1 MVPKLVRRGSALA
14 GLLSVVALTPAFG
27 QEGAAQQFAFVD
39 TDRLIRETPG
49 AAAADSM
56 FQREFAQ
63 WQAQLGALEDTLR
76 QLISEY
82 DRQQVTLT
90 PEAKTRRE
98 QEIRQKQTQFQQLEA
113 SLAQR
118 AESRRAELLSPIMRK
133 ILDAVEQVRQRRNYA
148 LVFSAQSL
156 VAADTTLDLTDDVL
170 AVMRAARDTARR
182 PD

>member
-1 MVPKLVRRGSALA
+1 MVPKLVRRRVAFA
-14 GLLSVVALTPAFG
+14 GLCSLVAVTPTFG
-27 QEGAAQQFAFVD
+27 QESASSRFGFVD

-49 AAAADSM
+49 AASADST

-76 QLISEY
+76 VLLSEY

-98 QEIRQKQTQFQQLEA
+98 QEIRQKQSQYQQLES

-133 ILDAVEQVRQRRNYA
+133 ILDAVEQVRQQRKYS

-156 VAADTTLDLTDDVL
+156 VAADTTLDLTEDVL
-170 AVMRAARDTARR
+170 AAMRAARDTAKK

>member
-1 MVPKLVRRGSALA
+1 MVPKLVRRGVAFA
-14 GLLSVVALTPAFG
+14 GLCGVAVATPAFG
-27 QEGAAQQFAFVD
+27 QESASPRFGFVD

-49 AAAADSM
+49 AASADSV

-63 WQAQLGALEDTLR
+63 WQAQLRALEDTLR
-76 QLISEY
+76 RLMSEY

-98 QEIRQKQTQFQQLEA
+98 QEIRQKQSQYQQLES

-118 AESRRAELLSPIMRK
+118 AETRRADLLSPIMRK
-133 ILDAVEQVRQRRNYA
+133 ILNAVEQVRQQRNYT

-156 VAADTTLDLTDDVL
+156 VAADTTLDLTDEVIAAL
-170 AVMRAARDTARR
+170 RAARDTAKK